1 MSVFESVLVALFVM
15 SIVFA
20 VLIALSLFLNLQS
33 RFFDFLKKEKNSTI
47 INQDE
52 ATMELLTDETTFVG
66 VDEKTVAIILAS
78 ISHASNTPLKSLK
91 IKSIK
96 SLNLSDRYHC

>member
-1 MSVFESVLVALFVM
+1 MSVLESILVALFVM

-33 RFFDFLKKEKNSTI
+33 KCFDFLNKKNDSNITNQTENTIELST
-47 INQDE
+47 NK
-52 ATMELLTDETTFVG
+52 TTFID

-78 ISHASNTPLKSLK
+78 ISHESNTSLKSLK

-96 SLNLSDRYHC
+96 PLNL

>member
-1 MSVFESVLVALFVM
+1 MSVLESILVALFVM

-33 RFFDFLKKEKNSTI
+33 ICFNFLKKKRDLSV

-52 ATMELLTDETTFVG
+52 NTLELSTDKTTFID

-78 ISHASNTPLKSLK
+78 ISHTSNIPLKSLK
-91 IKSIK
+91 IKSIRP
-96 SLNLSDRYHC
+96 LNL